1 MSERSRAHR
10 MDVLGG
16 RIVNDG
22 AEAADS
28 RQNLVEISII
38 HEQSA
43 WSDVAR
49 DAHVDI
55 TSKPFDLM
63 ELLGRF
69 GTAAE
74 SQSIPLS
81 AVSELQ
87 IGRLIDVNPIKF
99 LQDGRWR
106 LSLRATHAE
115 LALLG

>member
-1 MSERSRAHR
+1 MPA
-10 MDVLGG
+10 LGG
-16 RIVNDG
+16 QIVNHG
-22 AEAADS
+22 AVAEEI
-28 RQNLVEISII
+28 RQDVVEISIV
-38 HEQSA
+38 HGTSA
-43 WSDVAR
+43 WSDGAR

-63 ELLGRF
+63 ELLGQF
-69 GTAAE
+69 GSAAE

-87 IGRLIDVNPIKF
+87 LGRLIDVDPIKF

-106 LSLRATHAE
+106 LSLRTTHAE